1 MPLVLSTDPLPGVGV
16 RYSFATAHGGRLAI
30 VDRED
35 GLCELYYFARDGDDE
50 PRVVIRLETE
60 EARQAGAVM
69 GGAYR
74 RPAFVHELE
83 IALGE
88 LVIEWDAVPA
98 GSPLAGRTIGDERIR
113 TRTGVTVLAI
123 VRGSEPVFGARPEDV
138 IQPDDVLVTVGR
150 IEDYEGFRRLLAGEA
165 AA

>member
-1 MPLVLSTDPLPGVGV
+1 MPLDLSTDPLPGVGV

-35 GLCELYYFARDGDDE
+35 GLFELYYFAQDGDEE
-50 PRVVIRLETE
+50 PRVVIRLETD

-74 RPAFVHELE
+74 RPALVNELE

-88 LVIEWDAVPA
+88 LVIEWDRVPA
-98 GSPLAGRTIGDERIR
+98 DSPLAGRTIGEERIR

-123 VRGSEPVFGARPEDV
+123 VRGNEPVFGAQPEDA
-138 IQPDDVLVTVGR
+138 IQPGDVLVTVGR
-150 IEDYEGFRRLLAGEA
+150 VEQYDGFRRLLAG
-165 AA
+165 